1 MKKLI
6 IGLLIAGTFWFM
18 MFATF
23 TPLTSSIHYN
33 YFWIGMSIAATTLI
47 LYSLINNKGRLKEMF
62 SFEWKF
68 LWIGLIHAVLLYA
81 LSRFGIWLFTNFF
94 DSTVPQILA
103 VYQTRLQAP
112 FWLIGFLL
120 VFLIGPAEE
129 IFWRGFVQDR
139 LMIKF
144 GVKQGTAIA
153 IFFYTFVH
161 IWAFNPMLLLAAFV
175 VGLHWSIMYSKF
187 KSLIPGII
195 SHSVWDLLIFVV
207 LPVTF

>member
-1 MKKLI
+1 
-6 IGLLIAGTFWFM
+6 

-33 YFWIGMSIAATTLI
+33 YFWIVMSIAATTLI
-47 LYSLINNKGRLKEMF
+47 IYSLINNKNKLKELF
-62 SFEWKF
+62 HFEWKF
-68 LWIGLIHAVLLYA
+68 VWIGLIHAIFLYA

-94 DSTVPQILA
+94 ESTIQQILA

-112 FWLIGFLL
+112 YWLIGGLL
-120 VFLIGPAEE
+120 FFLIGPAEE
-129 IFWRGFVQDR
+129 IFWRGFAQDR
-139 LMIKF
+139 LMKKF
-144 GVKQGTAIA
+144 GVKQGTVIA
-153 IFFYTFVH
+153 LFFYTFAH

-195 SHSVWDLLIFVV
+195 SHSVWDLLIFVI
-207 LPVTF
+207 LPITF